1 MTAPLPPTV
10 HATAVSIEGQGVL
23 LVGPPG
29 SGKSDL
35 ALRLIDRGATLI
47 ADDRVHLD
55 SRGLLSPPPT
65 LAGLIEV
72 RGLGIATMAHVSCIP
87 ARLLVELGQVPERIP
102 LPAVRDFCGLEL
114 PCLPMSAFEASAP
127 LKVELAV
134 AQGLPKG

>member
-1 MTAPLPPTV
+1 M
-10 HATAVSIEGQGVL
+10 I

-35 ALRLIDRGATLI
+35 ALRLIDRGATLV

-55 SRGLLSPPPT
+55 PAGCLHPPQT

-72 RGLGIATMAHVSCIP
+72 RGLGILAMPHVAGIS
-87 ARLLVELGQVPERIP
+87 AGLLVDLSAAPERMPAPAFRTVSGVRLP
-102 LPAVRDFCGLEL
+102 LLWL
-114 PCLPMSAFEASAP
+114 SAFEPSAP

-134 AQGLPKG
+134 AHGMPKG